1 MLRRSLVVLSRQ
13 AEKRTIVRD
22 PRKRAVPAVRAE
34 EQPTEIQPQQQQTNR
49 NPLPFE
55 PSQQNQQS
63 VGSTL
68 GSYAIMGA
76 GVALGFAV
84 VGAIFGG

>member
-1 MLRRSLVVLSRQ
+1 MYRRSFVLLSKEV
-13 AEKRTIVRD
+13 EKRTIVRD
-22 PRKRAVPAVRAE
+22 PRKRAVPAVQAGE
-34 EQPTEIQPQQQQTNR
+34 PTEVQPQQPPAR
-49 NPLPFE
+49 NPMPFE
-55 PSQQNQQS
+55 PTQQNQQS

-76 GVALGFAV
+76 GVAIGFAI